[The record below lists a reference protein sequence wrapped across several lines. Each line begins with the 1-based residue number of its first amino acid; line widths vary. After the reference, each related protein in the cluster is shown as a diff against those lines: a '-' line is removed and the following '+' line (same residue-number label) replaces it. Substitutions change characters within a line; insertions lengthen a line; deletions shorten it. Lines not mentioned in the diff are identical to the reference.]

1 MTKLPTIDVGF
12 LLTES
17 HHSPKHVAGLQIF
30 RLPKGKG
37 SAWLRKLLDEMRQV
51 PPGYPFNQRLK
62 KDVIQPELEFDDH
75 FEIDYHVRHTVL
87 PGPGSKEQLLD
98 VVARMHA
105 NLLDRERPL
114 WEFHLIEGIS
124 ARRFAFYT
132 KIHHVLCDGI
142 TFARWFA
149 ESGSKSATDMNSRP
163 IWQRDEIP
171 DAGNGED
178 VSYAQMIIDGVKMLG
193 GGFKTALGVS
203 ALSAK
208 LLQRRFFDGD
218 SNIALP
224 LSAPRTALNVAPG
237 AARNLTFTQYPL
249 EEVRA
254 IAHSQGG
261 SINDLVLTICDLAVN
276 RYFEETGQAPEE
288 PLIAYMPV
296 NLRHEKEQDNR
307 NLISLL
313 QVKMASAHKDP
324 LAALQEIIKSSR
336 SARDVFSSA
345 SRPAIQYYT
354 LLVALLSQF
363 EETLKLDKFL
373 PPAIN
378 MVISNLPGP
387 RKTMYFRG
395 AEVVEVYPVSTL
407 PPMTALNVTAC
418 SYADTIYFGLVSG
431 RTAVPDLQKLTDYL
445 DEAYA
450 DLREK
455 ARKK

>member
-37 SAWLRKLLDEMRQV
+37 SAWLRKLLDEIRQV

-62 KDVIQPELEFDDH
+62 KGVIQPELEFDDH

-87 PGPGSKEQLLD
+87 PGPGSTEQLLD

-114 WEFHLIEGIS
+114 WEFHLIEGLS
-124 ARRFAFYT
+124 GRRFAFYT

-149 ESGSKSATDMNSRP
+149 ESGSKSATDMDSRP

-171 DAGNGED
+171 DAGSDED
-178 VSYAQMIIDGVKMLG
+178 ISYAQMIIDGVKILG
-193 GGFKTALGVS
+193 GGFMTALGVS

-218 SNIALP
+218 STIALP

-237 AARNLTFTQYPL
+237 AARNLTITQYPL

-261 SINDLVLTICDLAVN
+261 SINDLVLTICDLAVY
-276 RYFEETGQAPEE
+276 RYFEETGQAPED
-288 PLIAYMPV
+288 PLVAYMPV
-296 NLRHEKEQDNR
+296 NLRHEQEQDNR

-313 QVKMASAHKDP
+313 QVKMASGHEDS
-324 LAALQEIIKSSR
+324 LATLQEIIKSSR
-336 SARDVFSSA
+336 SAREVFSGA

-363 EETLKLDKFL
+363 EETLKLNKFL

-378 MVISNLPGP
+378 LVISNVPGP
-387 RKTMYFRG
+387 RETMYFRG
-395 AEVVEVYPVSTL
+395 AEATEVYPISTL
-407 PPMTALNVTAC
+407 PPLTALNITAC
-418 SYADTIYFGLVSG
+418 SYVDTLFFGLVSG

-450 DLREK
+450 ELKEK
-455 ARKK
+455 TA

>member
-37 SAWLRKLLDEMRQV
+37 PAWLRKLLNEMRQV
-51 PPGYPFNQRLK
+51 PPGYPFSQRLK

-75 FEIDYHVRHTVL
+75 FEISYHVRHTVL
-87 PGPGSKEQLLD
+87 PGPGSDEQLLD
-98 VVARMHA
+98 VVARIHA

-114 WEFHLIEGIS
+114 WEFHLIEGLS
-124 ARRFAFYT
+124 GRRFAFYT

-149 ESGSKSATDMNSRP
+149 ESGSRSATDMNSRP
-163 IWQRDEIP
+163 IWQRDETP
-171 DAGNGED
+171 GAGNDED

-208 LLQRRFFDGD
+208 LLQRRFLDGD

-237 AARNLTFTQYPL
+237 AARNLTITQYPL

-261 SINDLVLTICDLAVN
+261 SINDLVMTICDLAIN

-313 QVKMASAHKDP
+313 QVKMASAHEDP

-336 SARDVFSSA
+336 SAREVFSGA

-354 LLVALLSQF
+354 LLVALLSQA
-363 EETLKLDKFL
+363 EETLKLGKFL

-378 MVISNLPGP
+378 MVISNVPGP

-395 AEVVEVYPVSTL
+395 AEALEVYPISTL
-407 PPMTALNVTAC
+407 PPMTALNLTAC
-418 SYADTIYFGLVSG
+418 SYVDTLYFGLVSG
-431 RTAVPDLQKLTDYL
+431 RTAVPDLQKLTNYL

-450 DLREK
+450 ELREITTQN
-455 ARKK
+455 